1 MHAQKK
7 RRKRAGPVF
16 LLLHFTRAKE
26 PQVNL
31 EPPLDRI
38 DLHRETAGGTSRAL
52 NRRGRRPI
60 ARARIDPAT
69 LDWTDSPIHE
79 DVLAIAL
86 DEAPALAL
94 ESRRNA
100 GELERHGWVGLAVGW
115 DGPGFW

>member
-1 MHAQKK
+1 MRKK
-7 RRKRAGPVF
+7 KEEKERAPF
-16 LLLHFTRAKE
+16 LLLLLHFMRAKE
-26 PQVNL
+26 PQVTM

-38 DLHRETAGGTSRAL
+38 DLNRETAGGTSRAP

-69 LDWTDSPIHE
+69 LDSTDSPIHE

-94 ESRRNA
+94 ESRRKA